1 MGVADMSWQDSR
13 SDATAGVD
21 ENGAELKARLEAA
34 ERSLGEL
41 RADFNARLVNI
52 VGELRELT
60 QALGELRLAPLA
72 PIEPQPE
79 REPVV
84 AAEREPVFA
93 AEPDP
98 EPEPVVAAEPEA
110 EPEPEPEPVVAQV
123 EPVAA
128 SAPLFSTMG
137 AAPSKAS
144 EPEFDEILRQEFAT
158 YTPEDNPAPPPPKPA
173 SDRETSESGG
183 DTDAG
188 GSRGSGNGGDDDFF
202 AR

>member
-1 MGVADMSWQDSR
+1 MSWQDSR

-60 QALGELRLAPLA
+60 QALGELRLAPPA
-72 PIEPQPE
+72 PIEPQ
-79 REPVV
+79 
-84 AAEREPVFA
+84 
-93 AEPDP
+93 P
-98 EPEPVVAAEPEA
+98 EPEPVVAAEPEP
-110 EPEPEPEPVVAQV
+110 EPEPEPVVAAEPEPEPVVAQV

-158 YTPEDNPAPPPPKPA
+158 YTPEHNPAPPAPKPA
-173 SDRETSESGG
+173 SDGETSESGG

-188 GSRGSGNGGDDDFF
+188 GSRGSGNGGGDDDFF

>member
-1 MGVADMSWQDSR
+1 MSWQDSR

-60 QALGELRLAPLA
+60 QALGELRLAPPA
-72 PIEPQPE
+72 PIELQPE
-79 REPVV
+79 PEPVV
-84 AAEREPVFA
+84 AAEREP
-93 AEPDP
+93 EPEP
-98 EPEPVVAAEPEA
+98 EPEPVVAAEPEP
-110 EPEPEPEPVVAQV
+110 EPEPEPAPVVAQV

-158 YTPEDNPAPPPPKPA
+158 YTPEHNPAPPAPKPA
-173 SDRETSESGG
+173 SDGETSESGG

-188 GSRGSGNGGDDDFF
+188 GSRGSGNGGGDDDFF